1 MIDKQLPAPPETP
14 LLPPSEDDFPRSRPA
29 RRRRWFWL
37 LLLALVAGA
46 TYFLWPKHKG
56 GPSGSN
62 PTDTATTTGRKG
74 RGAGAGPVP
83 VVAVRAVKG
92 NIGVYFTGL
101 GNVTPIYTVTVKS
114 RVDGQLMQVL
124 YKEGD
129 LVRQGTPLAEID
141 PRPYQVALTQAE
153 GALLKDQ
160 ALLDNARTDLKRYQT
175 LVTQNA
181 VPEQQLATQ
190 QAQVIQDEGQVK
202 TDQGTIDAAKLNI
215 VYCHITAPITG
226 RIGLRLV
233 DPGNIVHASDS
244 NGMLVITQ
252 IQPISVIFTIA
263 EDQLPAVFQKTRAGQ
278 RLEVDAYDRAMT
290 TRLATGQLATI
301 DNQIDQSTG
310 TVKIRATFPND
321 NSALFPNQFV
331 NARLL
336 VQEKTGVTL
345 LSTAAIQ
352 LNSNMTYV
360 YLVKPDATVT
370 VRQINIGTNEGDLTE
385 VTSGLNPGD
394 VVVETGVDKLQEG
407 TKVTAHINGESPAS
421 GAGGV
426 GTGKKRGRGRGGV
439 PPQGPANGMPAPG
452 PPVGSG
458 PPKSPAGGPSK

>member
-1 MIDKQLPAPPETP
+1 MIDKQLPAPTETP
-14 LLPPSEDDFPRSRPA
+14 LLPPPEDEYPRSRPA

-37 LLLALVAGA
+37 LLLALVVGA
-46 TYFLWPKHKG
+46 TYFLWPKHKNQ
-56 GPSGSN
+56 PSGAN
-62 PTDTATTTGRKG
+62 PTDTATTGGRKG

-83 VVAVRAVKG
+83 VVAVRATKG

-129 LVRQGTPLAEID
+129 LVRQGAPLAELD

-153 GALLKDQ
+153 GAQLKDQ
-160 ALLDNARTDLKRYQT
+160 ALLDNARIDLKRYET
-175 LVTQNA
+175 LLTQNA

-190 QAQVIQDEGQVK
+190 KAQVIQDEGQVK
-202 TDQGTIDAAKLNI
+202 TDQGMIDAAKLNI

-263 EDQLPAVFQKTRAGQ
+263 EDQLPPVFQKTRAGQ

-290 TRLATGQLATI
+290 TKLATGQLATI

-310 TVKIRATFPND
+310 TVKIRANFPNE

-336 VQEKTGVTL
+336 VEEKTGVTL

-360 YLVKPDATVT
+360 YLVKPDSTVT
-370 VRQINIGTNEGDLTE
+370 VRQIYIGTNEGDETE

-407 TKVTAHINGESPAS
+407 TKVTAHINGESPAT
-421 GAGGV
+421 GAPHAGS
-426 GTGKKRGRGRGGV
+426 GKKGGRGRKGV
-439 PPQGPANGMPAPG
+439 PTQGPANGTPPG
-452 PPVGSG
+452 PPAGSG
-458 PPKSPAGGPSK
+458 PPQSPAGGPSK

>member
-1 MIDKQLPAPPETP
+1 MIEKQLPESPQTP
-14 LLPPSEDDFPRSRPA
+14 LLPPPDEELLRPRPA

-37 LLLALVAGA
+37 LLFGIVAAA
-46 TYFLWPKHKG
+46 TYFLWPKHQG
-56 GPSGSN
+56 GSSGAN
-62 PTDTATTTGRKG
+62 ATQTATTGGRKG

-83 VVAVRAVKG
+83 VVAVRATKG

-114 RVDGQLMQVL
+114 RVDGQLMNV
-124 YKEGD
+124 YFKEGD
-129 LVRQGTPLAEID
+129 LVREGAPLAEID

-160 ALLDNARTDLKRYQT
+160 ALLNNARTDLKRYQT
-175 LVTQNA
+175 LLTQNA

-202 TDQGTIDAAKLNI
+202 TDQGVIDAAKLNI

-233 DPGNIVHASDS
+233 DPGNIVHASDT

-263 EDQLPAVFQKTRAGQ
+263 EDQLPPVFQKTRAGQ

-290 TRLATGQLATI
+290 TRLATGQLTTI

-310 TVKIRATFPND
+310 TVKIRATFPNEND
-321 NSALFPNQFV
+321 ALFPNQFV

-345 LSTAAIQ
+345 LPTAAIQ

-360 YLVKPDATVT
+360 WLAKPDSTVT
-370 VRQINIGTNEGDLTE
+370 VRQIGIGTNEGDVTE

-394 VVVETGVDKLQEG
+394 VVVETGVDKLQDG
-407 TKVTAHINGESPAS
+407 TKVTAHINGESPTT
-421 GAGGV
+421 GAPHV
-426 GTGKKRGRGRGGV
+426 GSGKKGGRGRGGV
-439 PPQGPANGMPAPG
+439 PTQGPANGMPAPG
-452 PPVGSG
+452 PPAGSG
-458 PPKSPAGGPSK
+458 PPQSPAGGPSK

>member
-1 MIDKQLPAPPETP
+1 MIEKQLPAPPETP
-14 LLPPSEDDFPRSRPA
+14 LLPPSEEDFPGSRPA
-29 RRRRWFWL
+29 RRGRWFWL
-37 LLLALVAGA
+37 LLLALVVGA
-46 TYFLWPKHKG
+46 TYFLWPKHKNQ
-56 GPSGSN
+56 PSGAN
-62 PTDTATTTGRKG
+62 PTDTATTGGRKG

-83 VVAVRAVKG
+83 VVAVRATRG

-129 LVRQGTPLAEID
+129 LVRQGAPLAELD

-153 GALLKDQ
+153 GAQLKDQ
-160 ALLDNARTDLKRYQT
+160 ALLDNARIDLKRYET
-175 LVTQNA
+175 LLTQNA

-190 QAQVIQDEGQVK
+190 KAQVIQDEGQVK
-202 TDQGTIDAAKLNI
+202 TDQGMIDAAKLNI

-263 EDQLPAVFQKTRAGQ
+263 EDQLPPVFQKTRAGQ

-290 TRLATGQLATI
+290 TKLATGQLATI

-310 TVKIRATFPND
+310 TVKIRANFPNE

-345 LSTAAIQ
+345 LPTAAIQ

-360 YLVKPDATVT
+360 YLVKPDSTVT
-370 VRQINIGTNEGDLTE
+370 VRQIYIGTNEGDETE

-394 VVVETGVDKLQEG
+394 VVVMTGVDKLQEG
-407 TKVTAHINGESPAS
+407 TKVTAHINGESPAT

-426 GTGKKRGRGRGGV
+426 GTGKKGRGRKGV
-439 PPQGPANGMPAPG
+439 PTQGPANGTPAPG
-452 PPVGSG
+452 PPAGSG
-458 PPKSPAGGPSK
+458 PPQSPAGGSSK